1 MFVRSLFLAVCVLAF
16 LVPDTGSAQQNLT
29 MPMDSPYAQV
39 TQRVGLS
46 DITITYH
53 RPGVN
58 GREIWGGLVPFD
70 QVWRAGANENTT
82 IEFTDPVTIAKK
94 EIPAGKYGIHMIPG
108 REQWTVILS
117 SVYYA
122 WGSFSYDENEDVVR
136 FKVKPVPAD
145 HTERLIY
152 FFDNPTEKAADV
164 VMQWEKLRISFPVNI
179 DVVQNV
185 LANIRQELRSLPRF
199 FWQGWNQAANFCLQN
214 DVNLDEAMQWVN
226 RSIAMNENFNNL
238 RVKAGLL
245 EKQGQQAGADE
256 LMEKGLNIAT
266 EAELNL
272 YGYQLIGAGE
282 LDEAIGI
289 FKLNIERHPDS
300 WNVYDSLGE
309 AYAQKG
315 ETKLAIEYYQK
326 ALDMVKLDNQKK
338 RIEDILKGLQAK

>member
-1 MFVRSLFLAVCVLAF
+1 
-16 LVPDTGSAQQNLT
+16 
-29 MPMDSPYAQV
+29 
-39 TQRVGLS
+39 
-46 DITITYH
+46 
-53 RPGVN
+53 
-58 GREIWGGLVPFD
+58 VPFD

-82 IEFTDPVTIAKK
+82 IEFTDPVTIAQK

-108 REQWTVILS
+108 REEWTVILS

-152 FFDNPTEKAADV
+152 FFDNPTEKGVDV

-282 LDEAIGI
+282 LDKAIGI